1 MSATPAAEADQGRA
15 ARDPFIDALR
25 AIALLGVL
33 VVNAVSYR
41 GGPGGSPLGLPIP
54 EGSPVALA
62 TLGLVAWWLQG
73 KAYPMLAFLFGYSL
87 ALTLRQPSVAT
98 HAYRRRRM
106 WRLLLLG
113 ALHGA
118 LLYAGDI
125 LTLYALA
132 GLILLAWPREPLRR
146 WVVRWRLF
154 AALALAAFVTGVSLV
169 LAPAAFGMEFPV
181 SPVYGEVSGMAGF
194 VALNWS
200 SYVGSLPGAVILFLP
215 EVLMLMTAG
224 YIAGRLRWLTQGR
237 WQPARR
243 ALATR
248 LLPAALVLNLL
259 YALLMTRAA
268 ASNSAWQWLWLSAGL
283 PAGWLL
289 SAAIGASL
297 ASWWSTSR
305 SALVPALAPLGRYT
319 LSVYVGHSLLC
330 AIFFSGAGLAWPFGS
345 LGLVAWAAGLW
356 GVCWLLARWAA
367 RHGFHGPLEAWM
379 MRA

>member
-1 MSATPAAEADQGRA
+1 M
-15 ARDPFIDALR
+15 
-25 AIALLGVL
+25 L
-33 VVNAVSYR
+33 VVNALSYQA
-41 GGPGGSPLGLPIP
+41 GPGGSPLGLPMP

-87 ALTLRQPSVAT
+87 ALTLRQPSAGA

-113 ALHGA
+113 VLHGA

-132 GLILLAWPREPLRR
+132 GLVLLGWPREPLRR
-146 WVVRWRLF
+146 WVARWRFL
-154 AALALAAFVTGVSLV
+154 AALALAAFATGVSLT
-169 LAPAAFGMEFPV
+169 LAPAAFGVEFRVP
-181 SPVYGEVSGMAGF
+181 PVYGEVSGVAGF
-194 VALNWS
+194 VVLNWG
-200 SYVGSLPGAVILFLP
+200 SYVGSLPGALILFLP
-215 EVLMLMTAG
+215 EVLMLMTTG

-243 ALATR
+243 ALAMR
-248 LLPAALVLNLL
+248 LLPVALVLNLL

-268 ASNSAWQWLWLSAGL
+268 ASHSAWQWVWLSAGL

-297 ASWWSTSR
+297 ASWWSMSR

-330 AIFFSGAGLAWPFGS
+330 AVLFSGAGLAWPFGS
-345 LGLVAWAAGLW
+345 LGMVAWAAGLW

-367 RHGFHGPLEAWM
+367 RRGFHGPLEAWM